1 MICITYLNGFQK
13 HNQINTLHYIQLV
26 LETSLKLLSDYDRE
40 YFYVNQLKKHK
51 HILFELLT
59 EDKLLIKRKRN
70 AIINFEIFILFKE
83 NKWLYGVNNVI
94 HIPLNINI
102 FLLEQTVPSL
112 CGKYEDNMTI
122 KI

>member
-70 AIINFEIFILFKE
+70 AIINFEILILFKE
-83 NKWLYGVNNVI
+83 NK
-94 HIPLNINI
+94 
-102 FLLEQTVPSL
+102 
-112 CGKYEDNMTI
+112 
-122 KI
+122 